1 SGLWAWD
8 RTHGRSIKRA
18 KRSEDKMAQQAFE
31 DMRVVDLKVELKARG
46 LPVSGLKA
54 VLIQRLH
61 DHDNSLV
68 EKLAQAKDD
77 EEPTAAVKS
86 SGGAGAEL
94 SPETVTKTLPTV
106 ADVGKQVE
114 PSTPTEDAVGAAAAA
129 IPATAEISEKI
140 SPKKQ
145 EISPKKK
152 EISPKQKPDAAVAPQ
167 VSDAPATELRST
179 RSKTRRGSMA
189 NTAPAPAAS
198 AETTPT
204 KPEVTVKSTA
214 APAVEG
220 GGGSG
225 AEVADSNSETQIRL
239 AKTAGIFGVVVS
251 AACIG
256 LGHGLTAGNLASL
269 HVALLGLFIAATAS
283 NKRPT
288 GSRAFAA
295 RAIVT
300 LALALVASEAL
311 QQTQRKPPPTLS
323 GGGGGGG
330 GMATLSALVSDRVAA
345 SLSCGTEG
353 GGGVSCGQV
362 GEAVL
367 PTLQACLHWMKG
379 LWSVLEEGEWRS
391 VRFGVIEFW
400 GWASVAGYLA
410 LVEALPVMLQPLHGV
425 FRRLERGHNILLA
438 LTSAAMLVGI
448 IRSCVTSGKTSSVH
462 AMLCGAFD
470 EEDPVFDMTAKTFFW
485 SKAWEWVDT
494 AILVAKGKPVSWLQ
508 YTHHASTA
516 ILTALNMVPT
526 RNAMWSV
533 VCALNSF
540 VHAWMYAYYA
550 FPRFSLLRRTKVWLT
565 WAQMVQHMI
574 VLASATYV
582 VYQSRTGAECH
593 NNTTPILAG
602 LGLYLMYLVFFALF
616 YRRTYLGGAKKAHRK
631 TS

>member
-1 SGLWAWD
+1 
-8 RTHGRSIKRA
+8 
-18 KRSEDKMAQQAFE
+18 
-31 DMRVVDLKVELKARG
+31 MRVVDLKVELKARG

-61 DHDNSLV
+61 DYDNSLV
-68 EKLAQAKDD
+68 EKLAQT
-77 EEPTAAVKS
+77 TAVES
-86 SGGAGAEL
+86 SGGAGAGAGAD
-94 SPETVTKTLPTV
+94 TLPEPGSKAVPTV
-106 ADVGKQVE
+106 PDGGKQVE
-114 PSTPTEDAVGAAAAA
+114 SSPPAKEAVGAAAAA
-129 IPATAEISEKI
+129 IPATGEISK
-140 SPKKQ
+140 
-145 EISPKKK
+145 EISPKKTSSAAVVAPPQASDA
-152 EISPKQKPDAAVAPQ
+152 EMTPKKKPSAAAVVAPQ
-167 VSDAPATELRST
+167 VLDAPGTELKST
-179 RSKTRRGSMA
+179 RSKTRRATMA
-189 NTAPAPAAS
+189 NTATAPPAS
-198 AETTPT
+198 AETKPA
-204 KPEVTVKSTA
+204 KPEVTVKSSAAAPVTVKPEAAAAA
-214 APAVEG
+214 APAPAAEG
-220 GGGSG
+220 GGGGG
-225 AEVADSNSETQIRL
+225 AAVAVDSNSETQIRL
-239 AKTAGIFGVVVS
+239 AKTAGVFGVVVS

-256 LGHGLTAGNLASL
+256 SGHGLTAGNLATL
-269 HVALLGLFIAATAS
+269 HVALLGLFLAAKAS

-311 QQTQRKPPPTLS
+311 QQTQRQPPPPLS
-323 GGGGGGG
+323 GGGEG
-330 GMATLSALVSDRVAA
+330 GMAALSALVSDRVAA
-345 SLSCGTEG
+345 SLASCGTERG
-353 GGGVSCGQV
+353 DGVTCAQV
-362 GEAVL
+362 GEAVT
-367 PTLQACLHWMKG
+367 PTLQACLHWIKG
-379 LWSVLEEGEWRS
+379 LWGVMEEGEWRA

-410 LVEALPVMLQPLHGV
+410 LVEALPVMLKPLHGV

-448 IRSCVTSGKTSSVH
+448 IRSCITSGKTSSVD

-470 EEDPVFDMTAKTFFW
+470 EEDPVFDITAKVFFW

-582 VYQSRTGAECH
+582 VYQSRTGAE
-593 NNTTPILAG
+593 
-602 LGLYLMYLVFFALF
+602 
-616 YRRTYLGGAKKAHRK
+616 
-631 TS
+631 

>member
-1 SGLWAWD
+1 
-8 RTHGRSIKRA
+8 
-18 KRSEDKMAQQAFE
+18 
-31 DMRVVDLKVELKARG
+31 MRVVDLKVELKARG

-68 EKLAQAKDD
+68 EKLAPAKDD

-86 SGGAGAEL
+86 SDGAGAEL
-94 SPETVTKTLPTV
+94 LPERVAKTLPTD
-106 ADVGKQVE
+106 ADIGKQVE
-114 PSTPTEDAVGAAAAA
+114 SSTPTNDAVGAAAAA
-129 IPATAEISEKI
+129 IPATAEISEEI

-145 EISPKKK
+145 ETSPKKK
-152 EISPKQKPDAAVAPQ
+152 EISPKKKPDDVVARQ

-179 RSKTRRGSMA
+179 RFKTRRASMA
-189 NTAPAPAAS
+189 NTAPAPAAL

-204 KPEVTVKSTA
+204 KPEVTVQSTSAAPVTAKPEEA

-225 AEVADSNSETQIRL
+225 AEVVDSNSETQIRL
-239 AKTAGIFGVVVS
+239 AKTAGVFGVVVS

-256 LGHGLTAGNLASL
+256 SGHGLTAGNLAIL
-269 HVALLGLFIAATAS
+269 HVALLGLFVAATAS

-311 QQTQRKPPPTLS
+311 QQTQRQPPPPLS
-323 GGGGGGG
+323 GGGGGGGGGG

-345 SLSCGTEG
+345 RLSCGTEG

-550 FPRFSLLRRTKVWLT
+550 FPRFSPLRRTKVWLT

-616 YRRTYLGGAKKAHRK
+616 YRRTYVGGAKKAHRK

>member
-1 SGLWAWD
+1 
-8 RTHGRSIKRA
+8 
-18 KRSEDKMAQQAFE
+18 
-31 DMRVVDLKVELKARG
+31 MRVVELKVELKARG

-61 DHDNSLV
+61 DHDSSLV
-68 EKLAQAKDD
+68 EKLAQAKD

-86 SGGAGAEL
+86 SDGAGAEL
-94 SPETVTKTLPTV
+94 SPATVTTALPTV

-114 PSTPTEDAVGAAAAA
+114 SSTPTKDAVGAGAAA
-129 IPATAEISEKI
+129 IPATGENSKEI

-152 EISPKQKPDAAVAPQ
+152 EISPKKNPDAAVAPQ
-167 VSDAPATELRST
+167 VLDAPAAEPRST
-179 RSKTRRGSMA
+179 RSKTRRASMA

-214 APAVEG
+214 AAPVIVKPEAAAPAAEG

-225 AEVADSNSETQIRL
+225 AEVVDSNSETQIRL
-239 AKTAGIFGVVVS
+239 AKTAGVFGVVVG

-256 LGHGLTAGNLASL
+256 SGHGLTAGNLATL

-311 QQTQRKPPPTLS
+311 QQTQRQPPPPLS
-323 GGGGGGG
+323 AGGGRGGG

-362 GEAVL
+362 GKTVL
-367 PTLQACLHWMKG
+367 PTLQACLHWVKG

-438 LTSAAMLVGI
+438 LTSAAMLAGI

-462 AMLCGAFD
+462 AMLCGPFD

-582 VYQSRTGAECH
+582 VYQSRTGTECH

-616 YRRTYLGGAKKAHRK
+616 YRRTYLGGAKKAHPK